1 MYNFK
6 CNILFFFLFVFFAG
20 CEKDT
25 FEYIDNNEAPPDETI
40 EHVIIENYIIKL
52 YISVLGRQ
60 PTEEEFNEGLMI
72 IESNDLSINN
82 RGKLVDVV
90 MANEEYLYNEYKHVR
105 SDLLNGADTA
115 DFTFWIKVYEN
126 IKTSSSDER
135 QIDFL
140 TAEIEKLE
148 DCQKIIPDLESD
160 SIDFSEVQRR
170 CCFNTIYD
178 GINMGTENFVV
189 SMYQN
194 FLFRYPTIDELESA
208 SRMVDQYESIVF
220 FELGRSKRGFLSIFL
235 SSDEYY
241 EGQIRRIYNRFLFR
255 EPNTAELNDLR
266 ILFTKNKDYK
276 EMQKQILI
284 QDEYVGIQ

>member
-1 MYNFK
+1 
-6 CNILFFFLFVFFAG
+6 
-20 CEKDT
+20 
-25 FEYIDNNEAPPDETI
+25 
-40 EHVIIENYIIKL
+40 
-52 YISVLGRQ
+52 
-60 PTEEEFNEGLMI
+60 
-72 IESNDLSINN
+72 
-82 RGKLVDVV
+82 
-90 MANEEYLYNEYKHVR
+90 
-105 SDLLNGADTA
+105 
-115 DFTFWIKVYEN
+115 
-126 IKTSSSDER
+126 
-135 QIDFL
+135 
-140 TAEIEKLE
+140 
-148 DCQKIIPDLESD
+148 
-160 SIDFSEVQRR
+160 
-170 CCFNTIYD
+170 
-178 GINMGTENFVV
+178 MGTENFVV

-220 FELGRSKRGFLSIFL
+220 FELGRSKEDFLSIFL